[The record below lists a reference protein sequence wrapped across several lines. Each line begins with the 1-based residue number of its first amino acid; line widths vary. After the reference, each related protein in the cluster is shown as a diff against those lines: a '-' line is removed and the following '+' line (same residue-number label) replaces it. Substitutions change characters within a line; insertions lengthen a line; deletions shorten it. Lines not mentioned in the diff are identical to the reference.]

1 MLCLQENKAE
11 ALTKEVCF
19 RIWGDYE
26 VQWLDNPT
34 VGYMGGSICGEKG
47 LFKVENP
54 LLGMV
59 LWLEVAFGMRG
70 NLRLRLDASK

>member
-59 LWLEVAFGMRG
+59 LWLYKDGGIIRG
-70 NLRLRLDASK
+70 YYVQ